1 MSGIDANDPRDETIM
16 PLLLS
21 KSFGLVKAQDRKI
34 SHEFCEG
41 VEKLLDNVKYD
52 ESIVIKTVD
61 AILADIPE
69 KDQSLK
75 DAIMTELIECYPDI
89 KWSFKNTFVPKS
101 KSQLPPSEL
110 AELVI

>member
-1 MSGIDANDPRDETIM
+1 MT
-16 PLLLS
+16 LLLS

-41 VEKLLDNVKYD
+41 VGKLLDDTKYD
-52 ESIVIKTVD
+52 DSIVIKTVD

-75 DAIMTELIECYPDI
+75 NAIMAELIDCYPEI
-89 KWSFKNTFVPKS
+89 FCMWNKIYS
-101 KSQLPPSEL
+101 
-110 AELVI
+110 